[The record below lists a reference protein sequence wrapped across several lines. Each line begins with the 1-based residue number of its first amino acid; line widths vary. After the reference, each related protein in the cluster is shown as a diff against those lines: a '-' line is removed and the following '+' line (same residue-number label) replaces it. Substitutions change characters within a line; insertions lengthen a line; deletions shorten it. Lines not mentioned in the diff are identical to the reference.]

1 MFSITLFLISIVCI
15 ILLVFLYYILINKTP
30 ETPTQVYGRISKKQK
45 SLVTGFTYAKRG
57 DLYENYKVPIDATN
71 FELIK
76 TLDKQPMNFDGSFY
90 TLDSYKHGIITEN
103 NNGFKI
109 TGINA
114 DFNCPPNW
122 NFKDGKCQINDICKS
137 DDVNVFRGVDYYF
150 FRENILDNTVPIN
163 AQYAENSNLYHPRLY
178 MHCKQGNTDPVLK
191 SCPPNELFRRES
203 KVDGNLKSA
212 CIPYDVCQDKINN
225 VKHNYPISE
234 DELELNYNEYYIC
247 RNRESVEETCPPTNI
262 FDINL
267 RACISEFVCRIGEFF
282 TIKVDDNSYIKCNN
296 RVNEF
301 INCSNGVFET
311 DNKNFE
317 CLDPNCSSIRQTI
330 FKSYSNIR
338 FPFGYTV
345 CLKNKTTQFLCSDET
360 RLITGNLITQI
371 YLEYRENKYFINNAI
386 TIPKYIYDETV
397 IENTCITSNDTN
409 IIPYITNKIVNAS
422 YNAGFPSIPYDF
434 INKTITFDN
443 FSEIKNLEKNS
454 IIFCFGHSVIF
465 KYDYTGNSIIKTEIQ
480 NKHATIAP
488 FTILNKDSLDNL
500 KYSYWITQLK
510 IQQQLTGNIDYIPY
524 VVFYVNEEI
533 FENNANRSNL
543 QYKGYEKLPD
553 NKYFN
558 AYTQQPSDLLSA
570 HDQLTLAILPFNK
583 SYLFQYRILYY
594 ISKDDSIRYPEID
607 FEYDQYIDVTTV
619 AELCL
624 GIWTEYGAIRIECKI
639 IPDTLLFWKGSDKTQ
654 IPSFNF
660 HHKTLPIINDVLS
673 TIQILQPRYYSAV
686 TPVYKNFYKYKHI
699 PICLQYIQNI
709 EILLPSDARSYD
721 IDKIFKVHHNSYYE
735 NYDEN
740 LEF

>member
-122 NFKDGKCQINDICKS
+122 NFKDGKCQLEDVCKN
-137 DDVNVFRGVDYYF
+137 DDVNVYRGVDYYF
-150 FRENILDNTVPIN
+150 FQENILDNTVPIN

-301 INCSNGVFET
+301 INCSKGVFET

-345 CLKNKTTQFLCSDET
+345 CLKNKTTQLL
-360 RLITGNLITQI
+360 LI
-371 YLEYRENKYFINNAI
+371 
-386 TIPKYIYDETV
+386 
-397 IENTCITSNDTN
+397 
-409 IIPYITNKIVNAS
+409 
-422 YNAGFPSIPYDF
+422 
-434 INKTITFDN
+434 
-443 FSEIKNLEKNS
+443 
-454 IIFCFGHSVIF
+454 
-465 KYDYTGNSIIKTEIQ
+465 
-480 NKHATIAP
+480 
-488 FTILNKDSLDNL
+488 
-500 KYSYWITQLK
+500 
-510 IQQQLTGNIDYIPY
+510 
-524 VVFYVNEEI
+524 
-533 FENNANRSNL
+533 
-543 QYKGYEKLPD
+543 
-553 NKYFN
+553 
-558 AYTQQPSDLLSA
+558 
-570 HDQLTLAILPFNK
+570 
-583 SYLFQYRILYY
+583 
-594 ISKDDSIRYPEID
+594 
-607 FEYDQYIDVTTV
+607 
-619 AELCL
+619 
-624 GIWTEYGAIRIECKI
+624 
-639 IPDTLLFWKGSDKTQ
+639 
-654 IPSFNF
+654 
-660 HHKTLPIINDVLS
+660 
-673 TIQILQPRYYSAV
+673 
-686 TPVYKNFYKYKHI
+686 
-699 PICLQYIQNI
+699 
-709 EILLPSDARSYD
+709 
-721 IDKIFKVHHNSYYE
+721 
-735 NYDEN
+735 
-740 LEF
+740 